1 MAVSPNIVINRENS
15 SAVFHFTANVAGI
28 VVAGNTSVS
37 NVAIEEEVITG
48 VAITQA
54 AYGSTPGAYW
64 HVQRGSNTAIV
75 LDSTGFIDFA
85 GIGMSINKDA
95 AANISVTLVPP
106 DGHHSST
113 YKGFLVLEV
122 QKQNARLEYLAD

>member
-1 MAVSPNIVINRENS
+1 MAVSPNIVVNRENA

-28 VVAGNTSVS
+28 VVSGNNSVS
-37 NVAIEEEVITG
+37 NVAIEEEVING

-54 AYGSTPGAYW
+54 IYGSTPGAYW
-64 HVQRGSNTAIV
+64 HIQRGSNTSIV

-85 GIGMSINKDA
+85 AAGMPINKDA
-95 AANISVTLVPP
+95 DATISVTLIPP
-106 DGHHSST
+106 EGSAVAS
-113 YKGFLVLEV
+113 KGFLTLEV